1 MKKIESSKHEASD
14 FENRVEIEID
24 DLEETLCRKYYQVIR
39 FQFRSKQNFDD
50 LKSSKTLYLHSS
62 SYSFCQLFV
71 ALIANTGMISN
82 GIGVGLSGLV
92 IAQLKDT
99 SNDIKLTLDEESWFG
114 NNIYNNFYKAILF

>member
-1 MKKIESSKHEASD
+1 M
-14 FENRVEIEID
+14 
-24 DLEETLCRKYYQVIR
+24 
-39 FQFRSKQNFDD
+39 
-50 LKSSKTLYLHSS
+50 
-62 SYSFCQLFV
+62 

-114 NNIYNNFYKAILF
+114 NNVYINFHKAILF

>member
-1 MKKIESSKHEASD
+1 
-14 FENRVEIEID
+14 
-24 DLEETLCRKYYQVIR
+24 
-39 FQFRSKQNFDD
+39 
-50 LKSSKTLYLHSS
+50 
-62 SYSFCQLFV
+62 
-71 ALIANTGMISN
+71 MISN